1 MRLLTQIAIR
11 TGKTFASDLTVAEAT
26 RLIEAH
32 RRKSGGR
39 RGRAKASRDH
49 QGFETKRENQRP
61 MKAAER
67 MQLRVLCDELDV
79 PFDPTWTR
87 KQARRLIDQLRARRE
102 RRFRS
107 EREARRRERRHA
119 RT

>member
-1 MRLLTQIAIR
+1 VRLLTQIANR
-11 TGKTFASDLTVAEAT
+11 TGKTFSPDITVAEAA

-32 RRKSGGR
+32 RRKGRGR
-39 RGRAKASRDH
+39 RGKAKTIRDH
-49 QGFETKRENQRP
+49 QGSETNRENQRP
-61 MKAAER
+61 MNAAER
-67 MQLRVLCDELDV
+67 MQLRVLCHELDV

-102 RRFRS
+102 RRFRE
-107 EREARRRERRHA
+107 ERESRRRERRR